1 LPLKI
6 ESTRNLGLDVLRAFA
21 IILVLLA
28 HLGGSWAAKYQT
40 GLWGVH
46 LFFVLSG
53 YLITTRFLASDSG
66 SWSSYVVFLARRA
79 ARILP
84 VYVLCLL
91 LLWMLYPDDMSSRWK
106 DLFFFYANYS
116 PAYQSQELTSF
127 THFWSLSLEVQFYII
142 WPLLLLL
149 VPGKPMYRLL
159 LAFSCMLLCYGQF
172 YLDFIP
178 GLTAYRWVGL
188 FPQGFSLFM
197 GAMGAFI
204 LKNRTIN
211 LKSPVLEWLMA
222 IGLVLTILWGGWW
235 KYIAVPVCYLYW
247 ILNGSA
253 ASTNPS
259 IFQTILSSRPL
270 AYIGRISYGL
280 YIFHVPIYCTLRS
293 YGSMQGIALSL
304 LTVVLSGLLASF
316 SFHLLEMPVISWSR
330 RRFKQQG

>member
-1 LPLKI
+1 MNI
-6 ESTRNLGLDVLRAFA
+6 ESPRNTRLDTIRAFA
-21 IILVLLA
+21 IILVMLA
-28 HLGGSWAAKYQT
+28 HLGGSRAAEYQT

-53 YLITTRFLASDSG
+53 YLITIRFLASDSR
-66 SWSSYVVFLARRA
+66 SWQWYAVFLARRA
-79 ARILP
+79 ARIIP
-84 VYVLCLL
+84 VYFLCLL
-91 LLWMLYPDDMSSRWK
+91 LLWLIDPEGMSSRWK

-116 PAYQSQELTSF
+116 PVYQRLDLTPF
-127 THFWSLSLEVQFYII
+127 THFWSLSLEVQFYIL

-159 LAFSCMLLCYGQF
+159 LAFSCMLLCYSQF
-172 YLDFIP
+172 YLDLIP

-204 LKNRTIN
+204 LKNKTIN
-211 LKSPVLEWLMA
+211 LKSTGQEWMMA
-222 IGLVLTILWGGWW
+222 VGLVLIVLWGGWW

-293 YGSMQGIALSL
+293 YSSMQGIALSL
-304 LTVVLSGLLASF
+304 LTVVLSILLASL
-316 SFHLLEMPVISWSR
+316 SFHWLEMPVISWSR

>member
-1 LPLKI
+1 M
-6 ESTRNLGLDVLRAFA
+6 LRAFA

-28 HLGGSWAAKYQT
+28 HLGGSWAAEYQT

-53 YLITTRFLASDSG
+53 YLITSRFLASDSG

-91 LLWMLYPDDMSSRWK
+91 LLWMLYADDMSSRWK
-106 DLFFFYANYS
+106 DLFFFYANYR
-116 PAYQSQELTSF
+116 PVYQRLDLTPF
-127 THFWSLSLEVQFYII
+127 THFWSLSLEVQFYIL

-149 VPGKPMYRLL
+149 VPGKPKYRLL

-172 YLDFIP
+172 YLDLIP

-211 LKSPVLEWLMA
+211 LKSPALEWLMA

-235 KYIAVPVCYLYW
+235 KYIAVPLFYVYW
-247 ILNGSA
+247 VLSVSNA
-253 ASTNPS
+253 PTNQS
-259 IFQTILSSRPL
+259 IFQSILSSRPL

-280 YIFHVPIYCTLRS
+280 YIFHVPVFCTLRS
-293 YGSMQGIALSL
+293 FFFMQGMALSL
-304 LTVVLSGLLASF
+304 LTVVLSGVLAALSY
-316 SFHLLEMPVISWSR
+316 HGLETPVISWSR
-330 RRFKQQG
+330 RRFR